1 MALLSLPVT
10 SPKGERLLAAKL
22 CLLKEFGADEIADNV
37 GVRDSLDGLLENLV
51 VGVRVSAAT
60 LLLLA
65 SLPLLARAGPL
76 LSRLLGLSLL
86 LLAAAATLST
96 LASLALGAALR
107 TLTTASLLAVA
118 SSTGGR
124 CVSIMGALGLRER
137 IIVSQRS
144 VLMTMHRLVHGLM
157 RRLVH
162 RLMNRLMHRLMNRLM
177 HRLMDRLMSGLHRL
191 WLLRLLIKRLWLD
204 VRRRARVSGRMSTL
218 TALLCWVSAS
228 LATATTSASTLSLT
242 TRSPHGVG
250 SIIVGFLL

>member
-10 SPKGERLLAAKL
+10 SPKGERLLAAKV

-65 SLPLLARAGPL
+65 SLSLLARAGPL

-96 LASLALGAALR
+96 LASLALGATLR

-137 IIVSQRS
+137 IIMSQRS
-144 VLMTMHRLVHGLM
+144 VLMTMHRLVHRLM

-162 RLMNRLMHRLMNRLM
+162 RLMNRLMHRLM
-177 HRLMDRLMSGLHRL
+177 HRLMNRLMSGLHRL

-218 TALLCWVSAS
+218 AALLCWVSAS

-250 SIIVGFLL
+250 SVIVGFLL